1 MSRPGVRQTRVRCSF
16 CGKPGDE
23 VGRLVT
29 GPDGVNICDECVA
42 MCQEILVQEK
52 SRQEPMAAKAGG
64 KRKLPTPAEIKA
76 NLDEYVI
83 GQDGAKKALSVAVYN
98 HYKRIAANGSSATA
112 RGDVQVDKSN
122 ILLLGPTGSGKTLL
136 AQTIARQL
144 NVPFTIADATIL
156 TEAGYVGEDVEN
168 ILVRL
173 LQAADYDVE
182 KAQHGI
188 VYLDEVD
195 KIARKS
201 ANASITRDV
210 SGEGVQQ
217 ALLKLLEGT
226 ISAIPPK
233 GGRKHPE
240 QTLIQMDTRNI
251 LFICG
256 GAFDGL
262 EKVVGS
268 RVNSAQL
275 GLTADP
281 LTRRSR
287 ETSDLLQQCEPEDL
301 VHFGIIP
308 ELIGR
313 LPLIVALRELDED
326 AMLKIL
332 TEPKNALVRQYE
344 HLLKLDGI
352 ELVFQEEALRAAV
365 RIARKRKTGARGL
378 RAVLEAALTDT
389 MFDAPS
395 WKDVVRVIVTSE
407 TIERRAPPIHETEA
421 QRSRRSSAA

>member
-1 MSRPGVRQTRVRCSF
+1 MNVSSSLSGAPGAIQR
-16 CGKPGDE
+16 
-23 VGRLVT
+23 
-29 GPDGVNICDECVA
+29 A
-42 MCQEILVQEK
+42 
-52 SRQEPMAAKAGG
+52 
-64 KRKLPTPAEIKA
+64 
-76 NLDEYVI
+76 
-83 GQDGAKKALSVAVYN
+83 
-98 HYKRIAANGSSATA
+98 
-112 RGDVQVDKSN
+112 
-122 ILLLGPTGSGKTLL
+122 
-136 AQTIARQL
+136 TIAK
-144 NVPFTIADATIL
+144 PTIL

-389 MFDAPS
+389 MFEAPS
-395 WKDVVRVIVTSE
+395 WKDVVRVIVTPE
-407 TIERRAPPIHETEA
+407 AIERRAPPIHETEA

>member
-1 MSRPGVRQTRVRCSF
+1 MNKPGVRHGRVKCSF

-23 VGRLVT
+23 VARLVT
-29 GPDGVNICDECVA
+29 GPDGVNICDECIS
-42 MCQEILVQEK
+42 MCNEILGEDRLRLEPVQ
-52 SRQEPMAAKAGG
+52 G
-64 KRKLPTPAEIKA
+64 KPSGRRKLPTPSEIKA

-83 GQDGAKKALSVAVYN
+83 GQDAAKKALSVAVYN
-98 HYKRIAANGSSATA
+98 HYKRISGGAKV
-112 RGDVQVDKSN
+112 GDVHVEKSN

-144 NVPFTIADATIL
+144 HVPFTIADATIL

-182 KAQHGI
+182 KAQQGI

-195 KIARKS
+195 KISRKT

-240 QTLIQMDTRNI
+240 QNLVQIDTRNI

-256 GAFDGL
+256 GAFEGL
-262 EKVVGS
+262 EKVVS
-268 RVNSAQL
+268 ARVNSTQL
-275 GLTADP
+275 GLSANP
-281 LTRRSR
+281 VSKRSR

-301 VHFGIIP
+301 VQYGIIP
-308 ELIGR
+308 ELVGR
-313 LPLIVALRELDED
+313 LPLLVALRELDDE

-332 TEPKNALVRQYE
+332 TEPKNALVKQYQ
-344 HLLKLDGI
+344 HLLQLDGI
-352 ELVFQEEALRAAV
+352 ELVFEDEALLAAV
-365 RIARKRKTGARGL
+365 RIARRRKTGARGL
-378 RAVLEAALTDT
+378 RAVLESALVDT

-395 WKDVVRVIVTSE
+395 WKGVARVIVTAE
-407 TIERRAPPIHETEA
+407 AMERRAPPILQTEVQCA
-421 QRSRRSSAA
+421 RRSSAA